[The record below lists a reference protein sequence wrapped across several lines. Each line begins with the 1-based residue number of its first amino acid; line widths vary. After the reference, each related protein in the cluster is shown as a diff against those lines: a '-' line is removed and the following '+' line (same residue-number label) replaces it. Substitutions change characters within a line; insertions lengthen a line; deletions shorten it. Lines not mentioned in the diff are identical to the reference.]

1 MKAKQKKKTTT
12 PDSICYIDGEFKSL
26 SEAKISATD
35 LAIMRGYGIFDSL
48 RTYGGKP
55 FRLEDHLVR
64 LERSAELVD
73 LPLPHSRDKLRQI
86 IQDTLNKNTFKE
98 SGIRIIVTGGDT
110 DEFFTPSGKPSL
122 LVIVMPL
129 PHYPES
135 NYSDGVKISTAKMER
150 FIPEAKTTN
159 YTFGEVAMKKAK
171 SIDPDVFEV
180 LCVDRQN
187 RVTECIAS
195 NVFAFFGNTLTTPG
209 SDILYGITRQVVLEL
224 ADPLSPIEIRDIY
237 VDEIK
242 EADEIFITGSSK
254 EIVPVRAV
262 DDVII
267 GNGACGPE
275 TKKLM
280 DAFRKMRD
288 AMIQNPD
295 SN

>member
-1 MKAKQKKKTTT
+1 MKTKQKKKTNT

-64 LERSAELVD
+64 LERSAELVG
-73 LPLPHSRDKLRQI
+73 LPLPHSRDKLRRI
-86 IQDTLNKNTFKE
+86 IRDTLNKNTYEE

-110 DEFFTPSGKPSL
+110 DDFFTPSGKPSL

-135 NYSDGVKISTAKMER
+135 FYHEGVKIATAKMER

-159 YTFGEVAMKKAK
+159 YTFGEVAMKKAR
-171 SIDPDVFEV
+171 SVDPDIFEV
-180 LCVDRQN
+180 LCVDRQG

-195 NVFAFFGNTLTTPG
+195 NVFAFFG
-209 SDILYGITRQVVLEL
+209 
-224 ADPLSPIEIRDIY
+224 LSPIEIRDIY
-237 VDEIK
+237 TDEIK
-242 EADEIFITGSSK
+242 AAHEIFITGSSK

-267 GNGACGPE
+267 GNGACGPQ

-280 DAFRKMRD
+280 DAFRQMRD
-288 AMIQNPD
+288 ALIQNPNSD
-295 SN
+295 